1 MDFRTEL
8 TVQPSPWKFGLKDSF
23 LTLGSCFAQSIGQRL
38 VDNKFKAMVNPFGT
52 TYHPFAIH
60 KLLRYASFHGY
71 PTEHT
76 YLVNRGIHYNYDF
89 HSSLADRSKA
99 DLQRQIE
106 EHIAAVHF
114 HMKGCRV
121 VLLTYGTAWVYERTD
136 THEAVANCHKMPAVL
151 FNKRLSSVAEIVESF
166 DSAFKSTESNNPHIE
181 FILTVS
187 PVRHVNDTL
196 ALNSVSKAALR
207 LACHQL
213 SEKYKQV
220 HYFPAYEIMMDDLR
234 DYRFYERDLIHPT
247 ESAMEYIWQ
256 KFIDCYC
263 DAGSLQI
270 IKQWNEVQKAM
281 AHKPFQPGSDSHH
294 QFLSDTIKRLE
305 DLQSHLDV
313 QHEINQMKSQ
323 IGFKGKTETSNTE

>member
-8 TVQPSPWKFGLKDSF
+8 AVQPSPWKFGLKDSF
-23 LTLGSCFAQSIGQRL
+23 LTLGSCFAQSMGHLLIE
-38 VDNKFKAMVNPFGT
+38 NKFQSMVNPFGT

-99 DLQRQIE
+99 GLQKQIE
-106 EHIAAVHF
+106 EHIGAAHL
-114 HMKGCRV
+114 HMKQCRV
-121 VLLTYGTAWVYERTD
+121 VLLTYGTAWLYQRTD
-136 THEAVANCHKMPAVL
+136 TDEAVANCHKMPVVN
-151 FNKRLSSVAEIVESF
+151 FNRRLASVEEIVQSF
-166 DSAFKSTESNNPHIE
+166 DSAYNSTESNNPNIG

-187 PVRHVNDTL
+187 PVSHVNDTL

-220 HYFPAYEIMMDDLR
+220 HYFPAFEILMDDLR
-234 DYRFYERDLIHPT
+234 DYRFYESDLIHPT
-247 ESAMEYIWQ
+247 GSAVEYIWQ
-256 KFIDCYC
+256 KFISCYC
-263 DAGSLQI
+263 DQESLQI
-270 IKQWNEVQKAM
+270 IKQWNDIQKAM
-281 AHKPFQPGSDSHH
+281 AHKPFQPESDSHRK
-294 QFLSDTIKRLE
+294 FLSDTLKKLE
-305 DLQSHLDV
+305 DLQPHLNV
-313 QHEINQMKSQ
+313 QSEINQLKSQ
-323 IGFKGKTETSNTE
+323 LGAGA

>member
-8 TVQPSPWKFGLKDSF
+8 AVPPSPWKFGLKDSI

-38 VDNKFKAMVNPFGT
+38 AGNKFHAMVNPFGT

-89 HSSLADRSKA
+89 HSSLADRSKT
-99 DLQRQIE
+99 DLQKQIE
-106 EHIAAVHF
+106 AHITDAHF
-114 HMKGCRV
+114 HMKQCKV

-136 THEAVANCHKMPAVL
+136 THESVANCHKMPSVD
-151 FNKRLSSVAEIVESF
+151 FNRRLARVEEIVGSF
-166 DSAFKSTESNNPHIE
+166 DSAYKSTESNNPHIE

-196 ALNSVSKAALR
+196 VLNSVSKAALR
-207 LACHQL
+207 MACHQL

-220 HYFPAYEIMMDDLR
+220 SYFPAFEIMMDDLR

-247 ESAMEYIWQ
+247 ESAADYIWQ
-256 KFIDCYC
+256 KFISCYG
-263 DAGSLQI
+263 DQDSLSI
-270 IKQWNEVQKAM
+270 ISRWNELQKAM
-281 AHKPFQPGSDSHH
+281 AHKPFQLESDSYKK
-294 QFLSDTIKRLE
+294 FVAETIKQLE
-305 DLQSHLDV
+305 ALQPYLDV
-313 QHEINQMKSQ
+313 QSEINQMKLQLGNNPNHHS
-323 IGFKGKTETSNTE
+323 